1 MKQEMELLKRKV
13 AVRAATQLGRYYNR
27 MTIIKSDVWQSE
39 NEWRLLWRN
48 TEIKGKVYKCPI
60 GEDAIASI
68 FLGLTL
74 ATERAEELIAA
85 AKQSYPAASILRAH
99 KRHGDLALEFHQ
111 L

>member
-13 AVRAATQLGRYYNR
+13 AVRAATQLSRYYNR

-48 TEIKGKVYKCPI
+48 TEFKGKVYKCPI

-74 ATERAEELIAA
+74 ATERAEDT
-85 AKQSYPAASILRAH
+85 LRHPYFA
-99 KRHGDLALEFHQ
+99 RTSGMVAWP
-111 L
+111 

>member
-1 MKQEMELLKRKV
+1 MKQEVELLKRKV

-60 GEDAIASI
+60 GEGAIASI
-68 FLGLTL
+68 
-74 ATERAEELIAA
+74 TERAEELIAA
-85 AKQSYPAASILRAH
+85 AKQNYPAASKLRAH
-99 KRHGDLALEFHQ
+99 QRHGDLALEFHQ